1 MMNNLPKD
9 LKNYIFDYLS
19 GLDKVFLNKNYFEI
33 NNKIFNLLRDNRYI
47 FFIIRKDFDFIFK
60 RILERKKFSWIFDYN
75 NETNFSYR
83 NIKYLSFL
91 EFMIDYSIFN
101 NSTKCIK
108 LLQNLISYKK
118 VEKLEILM
126 FLKVHLIIQWMS
138 KIL

>member
-9 LKNYIFDYLS
+9 LKNNIFDYLS

-75 NETNFSYR
+75 NETNFNYR

-108 LLQNLISYKK
+108 LLQNLISDHIRIKRHK
-118 VEKLEILM
+118 RKS
-126 FLKVHLIIQWMS
+126 IIS
-138 KIL
+138 FNN

>member
-1 MMNNLPKD
+1 MINNLPKD
-9 LKNYIFDYLS
+9 LKNYIFDFLS

-33 NNKIFNLLRDNRYI
+33 NNKIFGLLRNNRYI
-47 FFIIRKDFDFIFK
+47 FYILRKDFDFIFE
-60 RILERKKFSWIFDYN
+60 RILERKKFTWIFDYK

-108 LLQNLISYKK
+108 LLENLISDHIRIKRHK
-118 VEKLEILM
+118 RKS
-126 FLKVHLIIQWMS
+126 IIS
-138 KIL
+138 FNN

>member
-1 MMNNLPKD
+1 MINNLPKD
-9 LKNYIFDYLS
+9 LKNYIFDFLS

-33 NNKIFNLLRDNRYI
+33 NNKILGLLRNNRYI
-47 FFIIRKDFDFIFK
+47 FYILRKDFDFIFE
-60 RILERKKFSWIFDYN
+60 RILERKKFTWIFDYK

-108 LLQNLISYKK
+108 LLENLISDHIRIKRHK
-118 VEKLEILM
+118 RKS
-126 FLKVHLIIQWMS
+126 IIS
-138 KIL
+138 FNN

>member
-1 MMNNLPKD
+1 MNNLPKD

-108 LLQNLISYKK
+108 LLQNLISDHIRIKRHK
-118 VEKLEILM
+118 RKS
-126 FLKVHLIIQWMS
+126 IIS
-138 KIL
+138 FNN

>member
-108 LLQNLISYKK
+108 LLQNLISDHIRIKRHK
-118 VEKLEILM
+118 RKS
-126 FLKVHLIIQWMS
+126 IIS
-138 KIL
+138 FNN

>member
-1 MMNNLPKD
+1 MNNLPKD
-9 LKNYIFDYLS
+9 LKNNIFDYLS

-108 LLQNLISYKK
+108 LLQNLISDHIRIKRHK
-118 VEKLEILM
+118 RKS
-126 FLKVHLIIQWMS
+126 IIS
-138 KIL
+138 FNN

>member
-1 MMNNLPKD
+1 MNNLPKD

-75 NETNFSYR
+75 NETNFNYR

-108 LLQNLISYKK
+108 LLQNLISDHIRIKRHK
-118 VEKLEILM
+118 RKS
-126 FLKVHLIIQWMS
+126 IIS
-138 KIL
+138 FNN